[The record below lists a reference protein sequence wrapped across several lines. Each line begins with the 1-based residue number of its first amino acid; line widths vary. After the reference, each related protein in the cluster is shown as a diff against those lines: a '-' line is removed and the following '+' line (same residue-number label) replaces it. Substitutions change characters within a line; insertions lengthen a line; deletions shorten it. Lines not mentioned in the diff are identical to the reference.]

1 MGRSMGLG
9 YEHPVRPFILFPT
22 TYVCSGVLTT
32 EQLENA
38 RAALDLYRSAQHP
51 WESAIDSGSWPCT
64 LPPVG
69 YAEYF
74 L

>member
-1 MGRSMGLG
+1 MSIRF
-9 YEHPVRPFILFPT
+9 VRVFDLIGPRRIGELMQ
-22 TYVCSGVLTT
+22 
-32 EQLENA
+32 QLENA
-38 RAALDLYRSAQHP
+38 RAALDLYRSVQHP
-51 WESAIDSGSWPCT
+51 WENAIDSGSWPCM

>member
-1 MGRSMGLG
+1 MIIGGLMQ
-9 YEHPVRPFILFPT
+9 
-22 TYVCSGVLTT
+22 
-32 EQLENA
+32 QLENA

-51 WESAIDSGSWPCT
+51 WEDAIDSGSWPCI

>member
-1 MGRSMGLG
+1 MYLDLLDTQRIDEL
-9 YEHPVRPFILFPT
+9 
-22 TYVCSGVLTT
+22 T

-38 RAALDLYRSAQHP
+38 RAALDLYRSVQHP
-51 WESAIDSGSWPCT
+51 WENAINSGSWPCI

-69 YAEYF
+69 HAEYF

>member
-1 MGRSMGLG
+1 MYLYLLDTQRIDEL
-9 YEHPVRPFILFPT
+9 
-22 TYVCSGVLTT
+22 T

-38 RAALDLYRSAQHP
+38 RAALDLYRSVQHP
-51 WESAIDSGSWPCT
+51 WENAINSGSWPCI

-69 YAEYF
+69 HAEYF